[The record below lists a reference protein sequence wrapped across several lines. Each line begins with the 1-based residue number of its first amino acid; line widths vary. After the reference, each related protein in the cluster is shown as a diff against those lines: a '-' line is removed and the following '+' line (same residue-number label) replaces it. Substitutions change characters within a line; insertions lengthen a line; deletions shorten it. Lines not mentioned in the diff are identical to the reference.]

1 MDLESF
7 EPSDESMEK
16 IEERLKEL
24 RELREVRMRPSFRS
38 SFHHS
43 FERKVPHDFSL
54 KIDSA
59 DGVTDPFIFSDPAEE
74 VSLTTT
80 VDTAYMRTLEH
91 ARLLKDLE
99 HLGFREWESL
109 GKKVEFDRI
118 TQQAIDLGRLETYA
132 PDFIYEDS
140 EDDVGA
146 LDAFNTHW
154 KDDLEQLN
162 RRARGVLLVNARPD
176 MKFTIADPQCLFVS
190 CLYDEDLH
198 NNVPS
203 HRVRDWPH
211 LHLKN
216 APDLWVRR
224 SAHEPLDYVIEVK
237 GLHAEVVHD
246 EDDIVVKYEGFE
258 PDVRAGHQ
266 R

>member
-38 SFHHS
+38 ALHHS

-59 DGVTDPFIFSDPAEE
+59 DRVTDPLIFSEPAEE
-74 VSLTTT
+74 VSLTT

-91 ARLLKDLE
+91 ASLLKDLE
-99 HLGFREWESL
+99 RLGLREWESL
-109 GKKVEFDRI
+109 GKKVQFDRI
-118 TQQAIDLGRLETYA
+118 TQQAIDLGRLEAYA
-132 PDFIYEDS
+132 PNFIYEDS
-140 EDDVGA
+140 EDDVGTSDVLNA
-146 LDAFNTHW
+146 HW

-162 RRARGVLLVNARPD
+162 RRARGVLLVNAQPD
-176 MKFTIADPQCLFVS
+176 MKFTIADPQYFLSAFS
-190 CLYDEDLH
+190 NEESLH
-198 NNVPS
+198 DNVQQDKIREWS
-203 HRVRDWPH
+203 HS
-211 LHLKN
+211 HLKN
-216 APDLWVRR
+216 IRDLWVRR
-224 SAHEPLDYVIEVK
+224 SAHEPLGYVIEVK
-237 GLHAEVVHD
+237 GLHAEVLHD
-246 EDDIVVKYEGFE
+246 ENDIVVKYEGLE
-258 PDVRAGHQ
+258 PGVRIGNQ

>member
-38 SFHHS
+38 AFHHS

-59 DGVTDPFIFSDPAEE
+59 DRVTDPFIFSDPAEE
-74 VSLTTT
+74 VSLTT

-109 GKKVEFDRI
+109 GKKDEFDRI
-118 TQQAIDLGRLETYA
+118 TQQAIDLGRLEA
-132 PDFIYEDS
+132 DASDFIYDDS
-140 EDDVGA
+140 EDDVSESDA
-146 LDAFNTHW
+146 LSAHW

-162 RRARGVLLVNARPD
+162 RRARGVLLVNAQPD
-176 MKFTIADPQCLFVS
+176 MKFTIADSKYCLSVFS
-190 CLYDEDLH
+190 GEESLH
-198 NNVPS
+198 HNKWPS
-203 HRVRDWPH
+203 KIRGWWQPH
-211 LHLKN
+211 FKKT
-216 APDLWVRR
+216 PDLWVRR
-224 SAHEPLDYVIEVK
+224 SAHEPLEYVIEVK
-237 GLHAEVVHD
+237 GLHAEVAHD
-246 EDDIVVKYEGFE
+246 EDDVIVKYEGFE
-258 PDVRAGHQ
+258 PDVRIGN
-266 R
+266 